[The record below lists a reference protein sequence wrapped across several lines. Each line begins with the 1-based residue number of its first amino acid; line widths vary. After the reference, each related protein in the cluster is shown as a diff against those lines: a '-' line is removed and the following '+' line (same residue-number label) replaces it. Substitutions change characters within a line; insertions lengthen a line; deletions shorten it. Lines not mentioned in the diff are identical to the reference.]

1 LNDVVCGFGPDQ
13 RFWRLVIALDAIGDG
28 VFQFSDTLEGSSA
41 NTPLGNVGEPAFDQI
56 EPGGGSGNEVKVE
69 AGMFFQP
76 GFHLFFL
83 STTVVTNEQEAEAV
97 VYESERSV
105 PGIGDV
111 FASQTRAEGDS
122 GRASRCAARKRA
134 NAGFPVR

>member
-1 LNDVVCGFGPDQ
+1 MLILCLLEWLTRCYRPDG
-13 RFWRLVIALDAIGDG
+13 A
-28 VFQFSDTLEGSSA
+28 
-41 NTPLGNVGEPAFDQI
+41 
-56 EPGGGSGNEVKVE
+56 VE
-69 AGMFFQP
+69 SRTGTI
-76 GFHLFFL
+76 LL
-83 STTVVTNEQEAEAV
+83 STTVVTNGQEAGTV